1 MTQEPFLR
9 EGLKVEEARKEIL
22 KEIKNV
28 LDNFTIPF
36 VSIPLE
42 DSLEKISSTDI
53 FVKQNIPGFRA
64 SISW

>member
-9 EGLKVEEARKEIL
+9 EGLKVEEARKEVL

-36 VSIPLE
+36 ESIPLE
-42 DSLEKISSTDI
+42 NSLEKISSTDI
-53 FVKQNIPGFRA
+53 FV
-64 SISW
+64 

>member
-9 EGLKVEEARKEIL
+9 EGLKVEEARKEVL

-36 VSIPLE
+36 ETIPLE
-42 DSLEKISSTDI
+42 RFLRKNFFNQI
-53 FVKQNIPGFRA
+53 FL
-64 SISW
+64 